1 MQEHAVCEFI
11 ALVALD
17 ARQEG
22 AGGAGEVV
30 AFLGR
35 GEELLRRRVGVV
47 DCVCA
52 DGGRGEVVFL
62 EGVREGGLFGLEF
75 GLRGLVEGGG
85 EGGFVE
91 GAHFGVELLGL
102 LGLNLRRGLV
112 HGGLV
117 HGLLAHAEGGCGEG
131 GEALEGGVV
140 GVLLPLLLHPGLAVI
155 HLRELLVPSPRVL
168 RLWEALLLHSWRR
181 NGQALEIIC
190 P

>member
-1 MQEHAVCEFI
+1 MSRGRGWGTYVVCSRPLPRGLSRQDGVPLDHDLFIAQLAHQLQEHAVCEFI

-35 GEELLRRRVGVV
+35 GEELLRGRVGVV

-52 DGGRGEVVFL
+52 DGGEGGGEGVFL
-62 EGVREGGLFGLEF
+62 EGVREGGLLGLEF

-91 GAHFGVELLGL
+91 G
-102 LGLNLRRGLV
+102 
-112 HGGLV
+112 
-117 HGLLAHAEGGCGEG
+117 
-131 GEALEGGVV
+131 V
-140 GVLLPLLLHPGLAVI
+140 G
-155 HLRELLVPSPRVL
+155 
-168 RLWEALLLHSWRR
+168 
-181 NGQALEIIC
+181 
-190 P
+190 